1 MNTKTANLIALE
13 LGILIA
19 ILAWLAFSN
28 VSSVKRHMVTGDQ
41 ERAAGS
47 FATITPVLNAG
58 NQRPRAA
65 DYLADRAGEQQ
76 ADEQQG
82 ATAQQYDQEVAA
94 EPYANAGLNDGVI
107 TGSSPY
113 YAGVAQEPLAY
124 PPDCLVSPLDQIVSY
139 AQPTQVIIFS
149 NTRSFAR
156 RPRSTPRFG
165 GGRMMVAQRP
175 PGGRDFRATGGG
187 FAPRRSVSAR
197 PSRPTRGSQGSLH
210 R

>member
-1 MNTKTANLIALE
+1 MSTKTANLIALE

-28 VSSVKRHMVTGDQ
+28 VSSVKRHTVTSDQ
-41 ERAAGS
+41 ERATGS
-47 FATITPVLNAG
+47 FATITPVLHAG

-82 ATAQQYDQEVAA
+82 AAPQQYNQEVAA
-94 EPYANAGLNDGVI
+94 EPYGNSGPDDSVV
-107 TGSSPY
+107 TGDAPS
-113 YAGVAQEPLAY
+113 YAGVDEEPLAY
-124 PPDCLVSPLDQIVSY
+124 PPDYLVSPLDAIASYVQPAQI
-139 AQPTQVIIFS
+139 IIFS
-149 NTRSFAR
+149 NPRSFAR

-175 PGGRDFRATGGG
+175 AGGRDFRATGGG
-187 FAPRRSVSAR
+187 FAPGRSVSVR
-197 PSRPTRGSQGSLH
+197 PSRPSRAGQASWH